1 MGNVVVTANSHQTSL
16 LVSDHIPEFI
26 QSEHPTFVTFIEKYY
41 EFLANNSLIT
51 TATDSSTYYYGV
63 DSATKIIPD
72 LGDIDTTDLD
82 NFTRSF
88 NAQYGKFLP
97 EKFKS
102 SANRRNFQKNILD
115 FYRSVGTADSFKYLF
130 RLLFNE
136 EIDIRL
142 PIDEIL
148 IASGGEYQRES
159 YLMVPYIEGLED
171 MAEREIIGVTSGAS
185 AMVNEVHVIP
195 TDQTMSFKPGRH
207 ANSHIPRMLANNVT
221 RDIEHVM
228 EPEFLRIHQPKKA
241 FLVLDQNTLDGQFQL
256 HEKIYTRGSEKSVN
270 SVVLPLA
277 TTNLMN
283 DNYSYPDSDNM
294 FSPFDNYIDRNFGTN
309 ISYNIKPGNILRQ
322 SESSSSVGIDHLLP
336 KSANSFS
343 SSNVGLL
350 FDFTNQKVGN
360 TRPHGFV
367 PQHSS
372 HKIVS
377 TGGTDSINVLEQLVD
392 RESSAGTYIDPYSYS
407 LNLEDRGLGFSTEY
421 STVSLCMR
429 QTVDAVYDE
438 EDTSPQI
445 QLFWANNSVNF
456 GSRRASVY
464 MKRYNTDPTR
474 MKMGKWHVYRYD
486 LADRPAWKHAEL
498 ETHQIIDRIRY
509 DIGGAWRTNN
519 LLRNPKYRNAIGDTY
534 QIAWIRFD
542 NPGVEFTPEVAV
554 SDIGPWYTANGA
566 GQMRLIGGPGTD
578 TVDAAG
584 KILVVGDTLS
594 FNDDNEENRYY
605 REKNQTERFLVWNQ
619 KIPFDERNIYK
630 MSVRAK
636 GLDGKSGYEESAN
649 SGSLFSAG
657 VITYASNGVQFFTD
671 ISNNYVDI
679 STGETKAISLVANS
693 VPLDD
698 SFFTYSAYF
707 SGRQLASEIDT
718 YDPSLGTSIVTQ
730 TNPYRAAANN
740 YGSGGRLDLPG
751 RFPTT
756 GSVTNPTKSTSGIS
770 HALAGNARLPYFTS
784 FFSPFIRVNQTL
796 KPSVNSLARTVIDSV
811 KVEVV
816 EPMHFSEGR
825 YVSQRSLLSTPGAKL
840 RGHNLNEYS
849 YEIVSEQDSTNYYT
863 IVKDSVNP
871 AGLKMLASKTSPR
884 SPANTKLSIHQSP
897 ANNSIYSNTNIENL
911 WTPHFDT
918 SDSLA
923 GWWKGDSIVPANLD
937 RKKSHP
943 ELPVPEPVE
952 HSYGKSGV
960 INYWPYGISE
970 YENQKD
976 YISERSFRYEDQAIY
991 APQNGSDT
999 ANKVNQI
1006 SVGLVHRL
1014 VRGDS
1019 PTGGN
1024 FYTEWTQANN
1034 SIASTP
1040 GGNYWHP
1047 TLLANSG
1054 SGSVGHPSGG
1064 NFALGRYKN
1073 VDLEE
1078 ERHQVILEPYKK
1090 WLVSVYAR
1098 TNNVTPASGT
1108 SGGITFSLTGA
1119 NTSGSMHTPTKTVR
1133 FSAFEQNNV
1142 WERKSVVLDLSTSP
1156 LTRFD
1161 TISRFEDH
1169 SDRPLT
1175 LATGNNV
1182 YSYDGWMIEEY
1193 NPPVHGIFNIAS
1205 LADGNIPYTP
1215 SPYKRPYATTYANVH
1230 SWYDLSPNE
1239 HHVYANTHGIYL
1251 YPQYVAN
1258 GINGY
1263 PVVRFRSNTVKSTA
1277 NSDMVGNHL
1286 YSAGSAA
1293 FDGNNYMMFNQNY
1306 NNVYAFST
1314 LGGGTAN
1321 ALGMFH
1327 ADRAGYKRSMAT
1339 TTLQSRM
1346 LYDANGVNIGGSL
1359 AVPILPRPVAN
1370 QWTMISVAKLN
1381 LPMNSIFYGRHDPG
1395 TDSSYRSDG
1404 AIFASGYSGVSG
1416 ETRSSGGHTIGT
1428 DAGNMDLRIRQQD
1441 NDDVN
1446 GQGVLQTLVRGNTTH
1461 SGFYQAGYYAGLL
1474 ANQFNIYTTSEFAG
1488 NTYLSPYTGNSSF
1501 DFPGYPSAQSAN
1513 SDIIT
1518 FFYNGRRYG
1527 SAGGSVLNQMATWG
1541 GFDANT
1547 NNTLN
1552 DGMVW
1557 YEQNNYVTS
1566 IGGVATSN
1574 NDILNTGNAGINRR
1588 FKHHS
1593 SIWDGDIAEILVF
1606 NKKMSNN
1613 EIATMEGYLAHK
1625 YGIQDRLVWKD
1636 AASAGVA
1643 TEFSSAG
1650 VHHPFRFDPPKI
1662 GYNPF
1667 DSNTYYSNY

>member
-16 LVSDHIPEFI
+16 LVSEHIPDFI

-41 EFLANNSLIT
+41 EFMANNSLMT
-51 TATDSSTYYYGV
+51 TASDSSTYYYGA

-97 EKFKS
+97 ENFESQS
-102 SANRRNFQKNILD
+102 SRRNFQKNILD

-142 PIDEIL
+142 PIEEVL

-171 MAEREIIGVTSGAS
+171 MAEREITGVTSGAT
-185 AMVNEVHVIP
+185 AMVNQVHVIP
-195 TDQTMSFKPGRH
+195 TDQSMSFKPGRH
-207 ANSHIPRMLANNVT
+207 ANSHIPQMIANNVT

-228 EPEFLRIHQPKKA
+228 EPEFLRVHQPKKA
-241 FLVLDQNTLDGQFQL
+241 FLIIDHNTLSGKFQL
-256 HEKIYTRGSEKSVN
+256 HEKLYTSGSGTTIN
-270 SVVLPLA
+270 SVVLPLS
-277 TTNLMN
+277 TTNLMVE
-283 DNYSYPDSDNM
+283 DYSYMDSDDM
-294 FSPFDNYIDRNFGTN
+294 FSPFDDYLNRNSGTN
-309 ISYNIKPGNILRQ
+309 ISYNIKPGNVLRQ
-322 SESSSSVGIDHLLP
+322 TESPTGVGVDHLYP
-336 KSANSFS
+336 ISANSFS
-343 SSNVGLL
+343 SSNAGYIA
-350 FDFTNQKVGN
+350 DFTTQAVGN
-360 TRPHGFV
+360 TRPLGWT
-367 PQHSS
+367 PIRNSQE
-372 HKIVS
+372 IVS
-377 TGGTDSINVLEQLVD
+377 TGFSRGGNTTPVNALESVTTGLFQGKV
-392 RESSAGTYIDPYSYS
+392 DPYIAISDLPSYR
-407 LNLEDRGLGFSTEY
+407 EFSSEY
-421 STVSLCMR
+421 SVFSICMR
-429 QTVDAVYDE
+429 QTVDAIADE
-438 EDTSPQI
+438 NFTSPQI
-445 QLFWANNSVNF
+445 QFFWANTSTDF
-456 GSRRASVY
+456 SASRLKY
-464 MKRYNTDPTR
+464 PKRRNEDPVR
-474 MKMGKWHVYRYD
+474 MKAGKWYVYRVD
-486 LADRPAWKHAEL
+486 MSTHPQWNQPETLAPQ
-498 ETHQIIDRIRY
+498 TIDKIRF
-509 DIGGAWRTNN
+509 DIGGGGFYEPNN
-519 LLRNPKYRNAIGDTY
+519 NDQIGDTH

-542 NPGVEFTPEVAV
+542 NPGVDFTPEVAV
-554 SDIGPWYTANGA
+554 SKTGPWYTANGA

-578 TVDAAG
+578 TIDQAG
-584 KILVVGDTLS
+584 KILIVGDTLS
-594 FNDDNEENRYY
+594 FEDAYENNVLY
-605 REKNQTERFLVWNQ
+605 REKNQTERFLVWNDR
-619 KIPFDERNIYK
+619 IPFNEKAIYK

-636 GLDGKSGYEESAN
+636 SLDGKSGYDESAN

-657 VITYASNGVQFFTD
+657 VITYASNGAQFFSD
-671 ISNNYVDI
+671 ISNTYVDI
-679 STGETKAISLVANS
+679 TTGETKAISLVANS
-693 VPLDD
+693 VAMDD

-718 YDPSLGTSIVTQ
+718 YDPSLGTDIVSQ
-730 TNPYRAAANN
+730 TNPYRTAANN

-751 RFPTT
+751 RFPT
-756 GSVTNPTKSTSGIS
+756 GDVTNPTKSTSGIS
-770 HALAGNARLPYFTS
+770 HALAGNSKLPYFTS
-784 FFSPFIRVNQTL
+784 HFSPFIRVNQTL
-796 KPSVNSLARTVIDSV
+796 NPSVNSLARSVIDSV

-816 EPMHFSEGR
+816 QPMHVSEGR
-825 YVSQRSLLSTPGAKL
+825 YVSEKSLLSTPGAKL
-840 RGHNLNEYS
+840 RGKNMDEYS

-863 IVKDSVNP
+863 IVKDSVHP
-871 AGLKMLASKTSPR
+871 AGLKMLAKKTSPR

-897 ANNSIYSNTNIENL
+897 ANNSIYSNTNIDHL
-911 WTPHFDT
+911 WTPDFDT
-918 SDSLA
+918 SNSLA
-923 GWWKGDSIVPANLD
+923 GWWSGDSLNPENLG
-937 RKKSHP
+937 RRKSHP
-943 ELPVPEPVE
+943 ELPVHEPIE
-952 HSYGKSGV
+952 HSYGGV
-960 INYWPYGISE
+960 INYWPYGASE

-976 YISERSFRYEDQAIY
+976 YVSERKFRYEDQAMY
-991 APQNGSDT
+991 SPQDGDT

-1034 SIASTP
+1034 SIATTS
-1040 GGNYWHP
+1040 GGNFWHP
-1047 TLLANSG
+1047 TILANTG
-1054 SGSVGHPSGG
+1054 SGSVGHPSGEMI
-1064 NFALGRYKN
+1064 ATGRFRN
-1073 VDLEE
+1073 VDQPE
-1078 ERHQVILEPYKK
+1078 ERHQVVLEPYKK
-1090 WLVSVYAR
+1090 WMVSVYAR
-1098 TNNVTPASGT
+1098 TTNVTPASGT
-1108 SGGITFSLTGA
+1108 SAGLTFSLTGA
-1119 NTSGSMHTPTKTVR
+1119 NSSSTMATPTKTVR
-1133 FSAFEQNNV
+1133 FPAFDQPNV
-1142 WERKSVVLDLSTSP
+1142 WERKSVVIDLSTVP
-1156 LTRFD
+1156 LTRFG

-1193 NPPVHGIFNIAS
+1193 NPPVHGVFNTAS
-1205 LADGNIPYTP
+1205 LADGNIPYNP
-1215 SPYKRPYATTYANVH
+1215 SPYKRPYPTTYGNVH
-1230 SWYDLSPNE
+1230 SWFDRSPNE

-1263 PVVRFRSNTVKSTA
+1263 PVVRFRANTVKSTA
-1277 NSDMVGNHL
+1277 NSDVVGQMV
-1286 YSAGSAA
+1286 YYASPESW
-1293 FDGNNYMMFNQNY
+1293 DGNNYTMFNQNY
-1306 NNVYAFST
+1306 NNVYVFST

-1321 ALGMFH
+1321 ASGMFY

-1339 TTLQSRM
+1339 TTLQSEM
-1346 LYDANGVNIGGSL
+1346 KYDANGVNIGGTL
-1359 AVPILPRPVAN
+1359 AVPSLPRPVAN

-1395 TDSSYRSDG
+1395 TDSSYRADG

-1416 ETRSSGGHTIGT
+1416 ETRSSGGNTIGT
-1428 DAGNMDLRIRQQD
+1428 DAGNMDLRIRQSD
-1441 NDDVN
+1441 DDDVN
-1446 GQGVLQTLVRGNTTH
+1446 AQGVLQTLVRGNTTH
-1461 SGFYQAGYYAGLL
+1461 SGFYQAGTYNPL

-1488 NTYLSPYTGNSSF
+1488 NNYHAPYTGNSSF

-1527 SAGGSVLNQMATWG
+1527 SAGGTVLNQMSTWSG
-1541 GFDANT
+1541 LDANT

-1557 YEQNNYVTS
+1557 QEQNNYVTS

-1574 NDILNTGNAGINRR
+1574 NDILDTGAAGINRR

-1636 AASAGVA
+1636 GSSAGVA

-1650 VHHPFRFDPPKI
+1650 VHHPFRFNPPKI

-1667 DSNTYYSNY
+1667 DSNTYYSEY